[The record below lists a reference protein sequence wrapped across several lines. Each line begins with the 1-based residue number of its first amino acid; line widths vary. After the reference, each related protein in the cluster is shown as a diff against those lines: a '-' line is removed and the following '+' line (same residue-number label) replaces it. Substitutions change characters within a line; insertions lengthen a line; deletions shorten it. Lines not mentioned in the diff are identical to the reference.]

1 MRENPRSTDVERAC
15 TFHAAVWKT
24 LLFARKAA
32 TRHFHHALPVF
43 SAWLVHRTSNR
54 MLCYYRAPKPSTR
67 VHTRASNQKRLL
79 GFALRNY
86 VVASFLQELAVHRAE
101 FSFGFSPNERTHSLP
116 LSREFPSKGERF
128 AFETPSITTV
138 NRQAYR
144 HYLGSKGMLLNT
156 RAWTQY
162 LRKKVDFLCG
172 KNFVQIDSN
181 LSSDCCSV
189 TQDLDIFSINFFAHI
204 TRRNFQILSN
214 SMYWAFQC

>member
-1 MRENPRSTDVERAC
+1 MRENPRSTDDERAC

-32 TRHFHHALPVF
+32 TRHFHHALPF
-43 SAWLVHRTSNR
+43 SRRGSFIEHLTGCFAITVLQS
-54 MLCYYRAPKPSTR
+54 R
-67 VHTRASNQKRLL
+67 VHTRGSNQKRLL

-162 LRKKVDFLCG
+162 LRKKVNFLCEQ
-172 KNFVQIDSN
+172 NFVQIDSN